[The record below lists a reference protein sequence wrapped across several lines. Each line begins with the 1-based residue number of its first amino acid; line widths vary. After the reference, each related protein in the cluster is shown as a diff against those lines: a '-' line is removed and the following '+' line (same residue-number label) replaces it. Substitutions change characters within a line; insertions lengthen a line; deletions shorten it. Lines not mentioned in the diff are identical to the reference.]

1 MNIVD
6 VWIPISHSIA
16 FHKYRVADHLQ
27 WETECDE
34 TITNK
39 RKEVEYW
46 MVMKQRVMVLR
57 Y

>member
-1 MNIVD
+1 MD